1 MTANLTAAAVM
12 TVNLT
17 AQVMTVILD
26 QNITTVKANQTYS
39 MPAAEPEDR
48 AQVHQIIDTQPL
60 IALLIQALDFSAR
73 MICTQPM
80 KGARVG
86 VTWLTCA
93 INCLSDPPMIC

>member
-17 AQVMTVILD
+17 AVMTVILD
-26 QNITTVKANQTYS
+26 QNITTVKASQIYS
-39 MPAAEPEDR
+39 MPAAVPEDR
-48 AQVHQIIDTQPL
+48 AQVRQIIDTQPL
-60 IALLIQALDFSAR
+60 IALLIQALGFSVH

-86 VTWLTCA
+86 VTWLTYA